1 MKTIERQVLRVALYV
16 VAVVSAVLIVAAVVQ
31 EPGVGTLARAVQ
43 MVGTPLAVALGALAV
58 SYRSPG
64 FAGSS

>member
-1 MKTIERQVLRVALYV
+1 MKTIERQVLRVVLYV

-43 MVGTPLAVALGALAV
+43 MVGTPLAVALGALDV
-58 SYRSPG
+58 SRERSSPR
-64 FAGSS
+64 